1 MELKKLPI
9 IGREFSK
16 IDECKKYCQEE
27 GLQCFQKDIN
37 ERFSKRGVADSYEN
51 IYNNIKRGSY
61 YYYESWLTNQQM
73 KLYIDYDKKSNDMS
87 LTEHK
92 HDIFNVILKIKNMFN
107 NIKNEDIY
115 ILKSIPDD
123 EKKSY
128 HIIFNKIHFNNYK
141 DIKTFVTNN
150 LNDIG
155 YIDKSVYSP
164 KCFRS
169 LLCSKY
175 GQNRRLYII
184 DTTRFLESLEE
195 KIYTIEETTLEH
207 FKRSCITYI
216 EDTSTLINIS
226 ELSDTHLKKKTG
238 KQLKILEND
247 DNDDDDI
254 YTSKQIIKK
263 YLDILDSKYYTE
275 YDKWIKIGFVLHSI
289 NENNKD
295 LWSYFSKK
303 WENYDERE
311 TSLKWNSF
319 ETNTYNHTIYTLIDI
334 IRNENYNEFEQL
346 IKEIPEHDIKY
357 LTNHDNILSRYIY
370 RIYGNSFICSNPEKK
385 EWYFFNGQKW
395 KMDNKNNKL
404 RKLIITEVYQKISNY
419 IKYLEENGIERS
431 IISKYNSI
439 LSKIGSGKELCCLEI
454 EFYNDNFNQIIDQ
467 NKDLIGFENGVFE
480 LTTGEFRKGKPS
492 DYITLSVG
500 YDYNY
505 VTEND
510 EIYIELID
518 LINKILPYKNVRD
531 FTLKALS
538 SCLDGYIRDEN
549 FYIFSGKYNSGGNGK
564 STIMDLML
572 KVLGQ
577 YAITTPVTLLTT
589 KRESAN
595 NANSA
600 LASIVNKRLIVMQ
613 EPESTDS
620 IQAGTMKALTGG
632 DRIST
637 RDLNTKQIEFIP
649 SGKMF
654 MCCNALPSINGND
667 GGTIRRLKIT
677 EFVSKFVDDPIQST
691 TDSSIYE
698 FKIDRNLKSK
708 LSKSKYYIVF
718 MNILIKYYNIYIK
731 EGLIP
736 PTEVI
741 KATKKYEEENN
752 NIRQFVIDNITKTSK
767 KDFIDKKDLKEL
779 YDNDS
784 ILKNTFKKFN
794 NFISQLQQNLAA
806 DFVIDKTISKLYG
819 YKIKSLNVDED
830 DLIDQ

>member
-1 MELKKLPI
+1 MEV
-9 IGREFSK
+9 GREFSK

-27 GLQCFQKDIN
+27 GVQCFQRDIN

-51 IYNNIKRGSY
+51 IYNNIKKGSY
-61 YYYESWLTNQQM
+61 YYYESWLMNQQM
-73 KLYIDYDKKSNDMS
+73 KLYIDYDKKSNDVS
-87 LTEHK
+87 LTDHK
-92 HDIFNVILKIKNMFN
+92 HDIFNIILKIKSMFN
-107 NIKNEDIY
+107 SITNDDIY
-115 ILKSIPDD
+115 ILKSVPDD

-141 DIKTFVTNN
+141 DIKDFVGNT
-150 LNDIG
+150 LNDIE

-164 KCFRS
+164 KCFRC

-175 GQNRRLYII
+175 GQNRRLYLI
-184 DTTRFLESLEE
+184 DTTRFLESLDE
-195 KIYTIEETTLEH
+195 KIYSIEETTLEH
-207 FKRSCITYI
+207 FKKSCITYI
-216 EDTSTLINIS
+216 EDSSTLITDVGNI
-226 ELSDTHLKKKTG
+226 KKIDK
-238 KQLKILEND
+238 KANNNKP
-247 DNDDDDI
+247 DDDGDL

-263 YLDILDSKYYTE
+263 YLDILDSKHYTE

-289 NENNKD
+289 NENNID
-295 LWSYFSKK
+295 LWYYFSKK
-303 WENYDERE
+303 WENYNEGE
-311 TSLKWNSF
+311 TRIKWKSF
-319 ETNTYNHTIYTLIDI
+319 ETNTFNHTIHTLIDI
-334 IRNENYNEFEQL
+334 IRNENLNEFNQL

-385 EWYFFNGQKW
+385 EWYYFNGQKW
-395 KMDNKNNKL
+395 KIDNKNNKL
-404 RKLIITEVYQKISNY
+404 RKLIITEVYDNINNY
-419 IKYLEENGIERS
+419 IKYLEENGTEKTILL
-431 IISKYNSI
+431 KYKSI

-454 EFYNDNFNQIIDQ
+454 EFYNDHFNQLIDQ

-480 LTTGEFRKGKPS
+480 LLTGDFRKGKPS

-500 YDYNY
+500 YDYEYISEHDNTY
-505 VTEND
+505 V
-510 EIYIELID
+510 ELVN
-518 LINKILPYKNVRD
+518 LINKILPHKNVRD
-531 FTLKALS
+531 FTLKSLS
-538 SCLDGYIRDEN
+538 SCLDGHIRDEN

-564 STIMDLML
+564 STIMDSML
-572 KVLGQ
+572 KALGQ
-577 YAITTPVTLLTT
+577 YGITTPVSLLTT

-600 LASIVNKRLIVMQ
+600 LASIINKRLIVMQ
-613 EPESTDS
+613 EPEATDS

-637 RDLNTKQIEFIP
+637 RNLNERQFEFIP

-654 MCCNALPSINGND
+654 MCCNALPSISGND
-667 GGTIRRLKIT
+667 GGVIRRLKIT
-677 EFVSKFVDDPIQST
+677 EFISKFVDDPIESSE
-691 TDSSIYE
+691 DSMIYE

-708 LSKSKYYIVF
+708 LSKPKYYIAF
-718 MNILIKYYNIYIK
+718 MNILLKYYKIYIE

-752 NIRQFVIDNITKTSK
+752 NIRQFIIDNITKTSK
-767 KDFIDKKDLKEL
+767 KDFIDKKDLKEI
-779 YDNDS
+779 YDNE
-784 ILKNTFKKFN
+784 ILLKNIFKKFN

-819 YKIKSLNVDED
+819 YKLKSQNIDTDGNGD
-830 DLIDQ
+830 DVYYDK